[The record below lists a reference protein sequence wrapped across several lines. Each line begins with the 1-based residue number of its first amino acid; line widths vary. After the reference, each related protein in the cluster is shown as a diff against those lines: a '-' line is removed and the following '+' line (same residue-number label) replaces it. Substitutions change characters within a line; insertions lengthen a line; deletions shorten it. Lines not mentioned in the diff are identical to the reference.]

1 MTCRQEIDSH
11 SRLINDIEWPLLY
24 TINNKDPALA
34 FRVDKHALTK
44 KNRTLTMRNDAE
56 LLDQILD
63 HIDNSTTDLGD
74 DEWFEPV
81 ENYAS
86 KERFDAER
94 RLMRRLP
101 IPFCPVAALPEP
113 GSYVARHS
121 AGVPIVVVRDLE
133 GTIRA
138 FRNACRHRGMQLAD
152 GSGCTKI
159 FRCNYH
165 GWAYRLDGRLE
176 YVPHEHGFPALDK
189 GDNGLVPLHSVD
201 VRSGLVF
208 ITQDEPVGLGALE
221 SLPALLTDDQV
232 IFESEEKVEEVN
244 WKLTAEGTLEGY
256 HIKPTHRESF
266 FPFGYD
272 NLNVVEMQGPNSR
285 VCYPFR
291 RIEALRDA
299 PRDNVS
305 LDRMVTLVN
314 RIFPFTSVTRLAQHY
329 GVSFAEPE
337 SPTRT
342 RYFNYRL
349 TLPTLGGGKP
359 SVDALARAK
368 KDVEFLSDT
377 GDKEDAK
384 VVGDIQAAIGSGANT
399 HYRFGRFESAIGHL
413 HKNLA
418 LYLARLRELEGDMVK
433 AEPVTLI
440 SDNT

>member
-1 MTCRQEIDSH
+1 
-11 SRLINDIEWPLLY
+11 
-24 TINNKDPALA
+24 
-34 FRVDKHALTK
+34 
-44 KNRTLTMRNDAE
+44 MRNDAE

-138 FRNACRHRGMQLAD
+138 FRNACRHRGMQLAE

-189 GDNGLVPLHSVD
+189 GDSGLVPLHSVD

-208 ITQDEPVGLGALE
+208 VTQDEPVGLGALE

-349 TLPTLGGGKP
+349 TLPTVGGGKP
-359 SVDALARAK
+359 SLDALARAK

-399 HYRFGRFESAIGHL
+399 HYRFGRCESAIGHL

-440 SDNT
+440 SENT

>member
-1 MTCRQEIDSH
+1 
-11 SRLINDIEWPLLY
+11 
-24 TINNKDPALA
+24 
-34 FRVDKHALTK
+34 
-44 KNRTLTMRNDAE
+44 MRNDAE

-101 IPFCPVAALPEP
+101 IPFCPVAALPES

-138 FRNACRHRGMQLAD
+138 FRNACRHRGMQLAE

-165 GWAYRLDGRLE
+165 GWAYRLDGQLE

-189 GDNGLVPLHSVD
+189 GDSGLVPLHSVD

-208 ITQDEPVGLGALE
+208 VTQDEPVGLGALE

-349 TLPTLGGGKP
+349 TLPTVGGGKP
-359 SVDALARAK
+359 SLDALARAK

-399 HYRFGRFESAIGHL
+399 HYRFGRCESAIGHL

-440 SDNT
+440 SENT

>member
-1 MTCRQEIDSH
+1 
-11 SRLINDIEWPLLY
+11 
-24 TINNKDPALA
+24 
-34 FRVDKHALTK
+34 
-44 KNRTLTMRNDAE
+44 MRNDAE
-56 LLDQILD
+56 LLDHILN
-63 HIDNSTTDLGD
+63 HIDNGTTDLGD
-74 DEWFEPV
+74 EEWFEPV
-81 ENYAS
+81 DHYAS
-86 KERFDAER
+86 QTRFDAER

-121 AGVPIVVVRDLE
+121 AGVPIVVVRDMQ

-138 FRNACRHRGMQLAD
+138 FRNACRHRGMQLAE

-176 YVPHEHGFPALDK
+176 YVPHEHGFPDLDK
-189 GDNGLVPLHSVD
+189 DSNGLVPVHSVD
-201 VRSGLVF
+201 VQSGLVF
-208 ITQDEPVGLGALE
+208 VTQDEPIGLGALE
-221 SLPALLTDDQV
+221 SLPALLSADQV
-232 IFESEEKVEEVN
+232 IFETQEKVEEIN

-256 HIKPTHRESF
+256 HIKPTHPESF
-266 FPFGYD
+266 FPYGYD
-272 NLNVVEMQGPNSR
+272 NLNVVEMQGPNVR

-291 RIEALRDA
+291 RIETLRDA
-299 PRDNVS
+299 PRENLS

-349 TLPTLGGGKP
+349 TLPTIDGGKP
-359 SVDALARAK
+359 SDEALARAK
-368 KDVEFLSDT
+368 KDVAFLSDT

-384 VVGDIQAAIGSGANT
+384 VVCDIQAAIESGANS

-418 LYLARLRELEGDMVK
+418 LYLARLETLEGNAIATK
-433 AEPVTLI
+433 SGAESVA
-440 SDNT
+440 SDPIRFIGDNK

>member
-1 MTCRQEIDSH
+1 
-11 SRLINDIEWPLLY
+11 
-24 TINNKDPALA
+24 
-34 FRVDKHALTK
+34 
-44 KNRTLTMRNDAE
+44 
-56 LLDQILD
+56 
-63 HIDNSTTDLGD
+63 
-74 DEWFEPV
+74 
-81 ENYAS
+81 
-86 KERFDAER
+86 
-94 RLMRRLP
+94 MRRLP

-121 AGVPIVVVRDLE
+121 AGVAIVVVRDMQ

-138 FRNACRHRGMQLAD
+138 FRNACRHRGMQLAE

-176 YVPHEHGFPALDK
+176 YVPHEHGFPDLDK
-189 GDNGLVPLHSVD
+189 ESNGLVPVHSVD
-201 VRSGLVF
+201 VQSGLVF
-208 ITQDEPVGLGALE
+208 VTQDEPIGLGALE
-221 SLPALLTDDQV
+221 SLPALLSADQV
-232 IFESEEKVEEVN
+232 VFDSNEKVEKVN

-256 HIKPTHRESF
+256 HIKPTHPESF
-266 FPFGYD
+266 YPYGYD
-272 NLNVVEMQGPNSR
+272 NLNVVEMQGPNVR

-291 RIEALRDA
+291 RIEKLRDA
-299 PRDNVS
+299 PRENLS

-349 TLPTLGGGKP
+349 TLPTVDGGEP
-359 SVDALARAK
+359 SEDALARAK
-368 KDVEFLSDT
+368 KDVAFLSDT

-384 VVGDIQAAIGSGANT
+384 VVCDIQAAIESGANS

-413 HKNLA
+413 HRNLA
-418 LYLARLRELEGDMVK
+418 LYLERLAKHEESV
-433 AEPVTLI
+433 AEQN
-440 SDNT
+440 SRA

>member
-1 MTCRQEIDSH
+1 
-11 SRLINDIEWPLLY
+11 
-24 TINNKDPALA
+24 
-34 FRVDKHALTK
+34 
-44 KNRTLTMRNDAE
+44 MRNDAE
-56 LLDQILD
+56 LLDHILN
-63 HIDNSTTDLGD
+63 HIDNGTTDLGD
-74 DEWFEPV
+74 EEWFEPV
-81 ENYAS
+81 DHYAS
-86 KERFDAER
+86 QTRFDAER

-121 AGVPIVVVRDLE
+121 AGVPIVVVRDMQ

-138 FRNACRHRGMQLAD
+138 FRNACRHRGMQLAE

-176 YVPHEHGFPALDK
+176 YVPHEHGFPDLDK
-189 GDNGLVPLHSVD
+189 DSNGLVPVHSVD
-201 VRSGLVF
+201 VQSGLVF
-208 ITQDEPVGLGALE
+208 VTQDEPIGLGALE
-221 SLPALLTDDQV
+221 SLPALLSADQV
-232 IFESEEKVEEVN
+232 IFETHEKVEEIN

-256 HIKPTHRESF
+256 HIKPTHPESF
-266 FPFGYD
+266 FPYGYD
-272 NLNVVEMQGPNSR
+272 NLNVVEMQGPNVR

-291 RIEALRDA
+291 RIETLRDA
-299 PRDNVS
+299 PRENLS

-349 TLPTLGGGKP
+349 TLPTIDGGEP
-359 SVDALARAK
+359 SDEALARAK
-368 KDVEFLSDT
+368 KDVAFLSDT

-384 VVGDIQAAIGSGANT
+384 VVCDIQAAIESGANS

-418 LYLARLRELEGDMVK
+418 LYLARLETLEGNAIATK
-433 AEPVTLI
+433 SAAESVA
-440 SDNT
+440 SDPIRFIGDNK

>member
-1 MTCRQEIDSH
+1 
-11 SRLINDIEWPLLY
+11 
-24 TINNKDPALA
+24 
-34 FRVDKHALTK
+34 
-44 KNRTLTMRNDAE
+44 MRNDAE

-121 AGVPIVVVRDLE
+121 AGVPIVVIRDLE

-138 FRNACRHRGMQLAD
+138 FRNACRHRGMQLAE

-189 GDNGLVPLHSVD
+189 GDSGLVPLHSVD

-208 ITQDEPVGLGALE
+208 VTQDEPVGLGALE

-299 PRDNVS
+299 PRDKVS

-349 TLPTLGGGKP
+349 TLPTVGGGKP
-359 SVDALARAK
+359 SLDALARAK

-399 HYRFGRFESAIGHL
+399 HYRFGRCESAIGHL

-440 SDNT
+440 SENT

>member
-1 MTCRQEIDSH
+1 
-11 SRLINDIEWPLLY
+11 
-24 TINNKDPALA
+24 
-34 FRVDKHALTK
+34 
-44 KNRTLTMRNDAE
+44 MRNDAE

-189 GDNGLVPLHSVD
+189 GDSGLVPLHSVD

-208 ITQDEPVGLGALE
+208 VTQDEPVGLGALE

-232 IFESEEKVEEVN
+232 IFESEEKV
-244 WKLTAEGTLEGY
+244 
-256 HIKPTHRESF
+256 
-266 FPFGYD
+266 
-272 NLNVVEMQGPNSR
+272 
-285 VCYPFR
+285 
-291 RIEALRDA
+291 
-299 PRDNVS
+299 
-305 LDRMVTLVN
+305 
-314 RIFPFTSVTRLAQHY
+314 
-329 GVSFAEPE
+329 
-337 SPTRT
+337 
-342 RYFNYRL
+342 
-349 TLPTLGGGKP
+349 
-359 SVDALARAK
+359 
-368 KDVEFLSDT
+368 
-377 GDKEDAK
+377 
-384 VVGDIQAAIGSGANT
+384 
-399 HYRFGRFESAIGHL
+399 
-413 HKNLA
+413 
-418 LYLARLRELEGDMVK
+418 
-433 AEPVTLI
+433 
-440 SDNT
+440 

>member
-1 MTCRQEIDSH
+1 MTNFGR
-11 SRLINDIEWPLLY
+11 R
-24 TINNKDPALA
+24 
-34 FRVDKHALTK
+34 
-44 KNRTLTMRNDAE
+44 TMRNDAE
-56 LLDQILD
+56 LLDHILN
-63 HIDNSTTDLGD
+63 HIDNGTTDLGNE
-74 DEWFEPV
+74 EWFEPV
-81 ENYAS
+81 DHYAS
-86 KERFDAER
+86 QTRFDAER

-121 AGVPIVVVRDLE
+121 AGVPIVVVRDMQ

-138 FRNACRHRGMQLAD
+138 FRNACRHRGMQLAE

-176 YVPHEHGFPALDK
+176 YVPHEHGFPDLDK
-189 GDNGLVPLHSVD
+189 DSNGLVPVHSVD
-201 VRSGLVF
+201 VQSGLVF
-208 ITQDEPVGLGALE
+208 VTQDEPIGLGALE
-221 SLPALLTDDQV
+221 SLPALLSANQV
-232 IFESEEKVEEVN
+232 IFETQEKVEEIN

-256 HIKPTHRESF
+256 HIKPTHPESF
-266 FPFGYD
+266 FPYGYD
-272 NLNVVEMQGPNSR
+272 NLNVVEMQGPNVR

-291 RIEALRDA
+291 RIETLRDA
-299 PRDNVS
+299 HRENLS

-314 RIFPFTSVTRLAQHY
+314 RIFPFTSVTSLAQHY

-349 TLPTLGGGKP
+349 TLPTIDGGEP
-359 SVDALARAK
+359 SDEALARAK
-368 KDVEFLSDT
+368 KDVAFLSDT

-384 VVGDIQAAIGSGANT
+384 VVCDIQAAIESGANS

-418 LYLARLRELEGDMVK
+418 LYLARLETLEGNAIATK
-433 AEPVTLI
+433 SAAESVA
-440 SDNT
+440 SDPIRFIGDNK

>member
-1 MTCRQEIDSH
+1 
-11 SRLINDIEWPLLY
+11 
-24 TINNKDPALA
+24 
-34 FRVDKHALTK
+34 
-44 KNRTLTMRNDAE
+44 MRNDAE
-56 LLDQILD
+56 LLDHILN
-63 HIDNSTTDLGD
+63 HIDNGSTDLGD
-74 DEWFEPV
+74 EEWFEPV
-81 ENYAS
+81 DHYAS
-86 KERFDAER
+86 QTRFDAER

-121 AGVPIVVVRDLE
+121 AGVPIVVVRDMQ

-138 FRNACRHRGMQLAD
+138 FRNACRHRGMQLAE

-176 YVPHEHGFPALDK
+176 YVPHEHGFPDLDK
-189 GDNGLVPLHSVD
+189 DSNGLVPVHSVD
-201 VRSGLVF
+201 VQSGLVF
-208 ITQDEPVGLGALE
+208 VTQDEPIGLGALE
-221 SLPALLTDDQV
+221 SLPALLSADQV
-232 IFESEEKVEEVN
+232 IFETQEKVEEIN

-256 HIKPTHRESF
+256 HIKPTHPESF
-266 FPFGYD
+266 FPYGYD
-272 NLNVVEMQGPNSR
+272 NLNVVEMQGPNVR

-291 RIEALRDA
+291 RIETLRDA
-299 PRDNVS
+299 PRENLS
-305 LDRMVTLVN
+305 LDRVVTLVN

-349 TLPTLGGGKP
+349 TLPTIDGGEP
-359 SVDALARAK
+359 SDEALARAK
-368 KDVEFLSDT
+368 KDVAFLSDT

-384 VVGDIQAAIGSGANT
+384 VVCDIQAAIESGANS

-413 HKNLA
+413 HKNLT
-418 LYLARLRELEGDMVK
+418 LYLARLETLEGNAIATK
-433 AEPVTLI
+433 SAAESVA
-440 SDNT
+440 SDPIRFIGDNK